1 MFRVSEFGTGRR
13 PVFRVTC
20 FRFSAPAAD
29 SQGPIPPRLK
39 STPKASLPP
48 LYLLYCT
55 KRSDCIR
62 RARFASASASCLH
75 YVSAL
80 ATRGGARTPRP
91 RRRQWRRDVPR
102 KRRPRPQPLRPRP
115 HLTRSRR
122 RHHPRCRSLGLCNN
136 GLRQGKAHQ
145 CTRLRQALGSTAAR
159 GRESV
164 RGRERRASG
173 HFGTKTAV
181 FGVSCFTFRW
191 VAVFRV
197 SLFGRQRCFVFHFSP
212 HACVSRVSCFS
223 WTGGETPSGAK
234 TCSLPAAVCCR
245 SRPLVQLASPTNPRV
260 RPHAAH
266 HILTTPARPWPT
278 VRVPQSGRILS
289 NDEPVVL
296 DLSASG
302 RRWAHSTGSA
312 PTTGLATASKRHRR
326 AR

>member
-1 MFRVSEFGTGRR
+1 LGRAEG
-13 PVFRVTC
+13 PCFVFRVPD
-20 FRFSAPAAD
+20 FPRLRRAWPPAAPAAD

-55 KRSDCIR
+55 KHSDCIR

-122 RHHPRCRSLGLCNN
+122 RHHPMSQSRPLQR
-136 GLRQGKAHQ
+136 RGKAHQ

-164 RGRERRASG
+164 RCRERTASG
-173 HFGTKTAV
+173 HFGTKTSV
-181 FGVSCFTFRW
+181 FRRCFVFHFSVGRCVSCFTFW
-191 VAVFRV
+191 PAAVFRV
-197 SLFGRQRCFVFHFSP
+197 SLFPARMCFTCFVF
-212 HACVSRVSCFS
+212 
-223 WTGGETPSGAK
+223 
-234 TCSLPAAVCCR
+234 
-245 SRPLVQLASPTNPRV
+245 QLDG
-260 RPHAAH
+260 
-266 HILTTPARPWPT
+266 W
-278 VRVPQSGRILS
+278 
-289 NDEPVVL
+289 
-296 DLSASG
+296 
-302 RRWAHSTGSA
+302 
-312 PTTGLATASKRHRR
+312 
-326 AR
+326 